1 MDQIIRAT
9 AADGFVKMAV
19 ITARES
25 VERARQIHGLS
36 PTACAAL
43 GRTLCAA
50 SLLGQAMKEEDASLT
65 IRINGGGPIGSVV
78 AVSDSAGNM
87 RGYVDAPR
95 CELPLRADGKLDVGG
110 AVGRDGM
117 LTVSRDLGLREPYIG
132 SVALVSGEIAE
143 DMTAYLLES
152 EQVPS
157 ACALGVLVDTD
168 RTIRAAGGFLVQLMP
183 GADAS
188 LIDRLEENIFL
199 MDQLTTILD
208 EDGERAL
215 FEQVLRGFDW
225 HEVGSYPVAYRCPCT
240 RERVERALTVIEPE
254 ELGEIAAEGKD
265 VSVSCQFCDRVYV
278 FTPRELLA
286 LKRES

>member
-19 ITARES
+19 ITARDS

-50 SLLGQAMKEEDASLT
+50 SLLGQAMKEEDAGLT
-65 IRINGGGPIGSVV
+65 IRI
-78 AVSDSAGNM
+78 GNM

-225 HEVGSYPVAYRCPCT
+225 HEVGAYPVAYRCPCT
-240 RERVERALTVIEPE
+240 RERVERALTVIEPQ
-254 ELGEIAAEGKD
+254 ELEEIAAEGKD